1 MVAGLVEKF
10 VFQGKKRKIERDML
24 ISNISLQ
31 TQHVLDG
38 DGVDLGWSSEQWQ
51 NHSC

>member
-1 MVAGLVEKF
+1 MAGLIQWLLDWLRSLFFKV
-10 VFQGKKRKIERDML
+10 KRERERDML

-38 DGVDLGWSSEQWQ
+38 DGVDLGWSSEQW
-51 NHSC
+51 